1 MTTEPGTDAAGARR
15 LAWAGPP
22 PGAMLCDARLGA
34 ADPHWLDPR
43 WYGAQA
49 RPVDAG
55 GRQSAWFVQHDDW
68 QGVLRRYRRGGL
80 VARIS
85 RDAYVWQGESRTRC
99 FREYRLLAWLR
110 ERGLSVP
117 APLAAAYWRHGPAYR
132 AAILVERIPQ
142 VRPLA
147 QLLDRPVWDA
157 AASAIAAMH
166 RLGVWHADLNAYNIL
181 LDPQGRAWLIDF
193 DRGTAGGISARARRA
208 NMLRLRRSLQK
219 VGGAAG
225 LEFWNRLDQAYRA
238 CAD

>member
-1 MTTEPGTDAAGARR
+1 MTTEPSTDAAGACR

>member
-1 MTTEPGTDAAGARR
+1 
-15 LAWAGPP
+15 
-22 PGAMLCDARLGA
+22 MLCDARLGA

-147 QLLDRPVWDA
+147 QLLDQPVWDA

-193 DRGTAGGISARARRA
+193 DRGTAGGISAHARRA